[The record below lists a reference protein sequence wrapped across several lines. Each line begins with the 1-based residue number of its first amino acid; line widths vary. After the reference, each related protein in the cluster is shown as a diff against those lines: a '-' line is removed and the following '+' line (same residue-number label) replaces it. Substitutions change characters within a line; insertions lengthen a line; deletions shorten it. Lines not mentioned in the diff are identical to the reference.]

1 MCYEGRGGTARS
13 PEGFVPVN
21 TTLVEFVVLAVVA
34 CVVLARLYMVLGR
47 RTGAERPS
55 SPAPQPAHG
64 DLRETAPPRA
74 PLEAAPAGAASG
86 GLADLMRADPGFD
99 AGRFMAGARAAYEL
113 TVTAFAKGDKEA
125 LGPLLTPRVF
135 ESYAKA
141 IDERA
146 ARNEK
151 GSELVRLKTAEL
163 IDALLDGDMARVS
176 VRFEA
181 ELAEGAHGLRE
192 TREKWTFERDV
203 RYSDPNWRLARVSAA

>member
-1 MCYEGRGGTARS
+1 
-13 PEGFVPVN
+13 
-21 TTLVEFVVLAVVA
+21 
-34 CVVLARLYMVLGR
+34 MVLGR

-55 SPAPQPAHG
+55 NPAPQPAHG

-74 PLEAAPAGAASG
+74 PVEATPAGAAAG

-125 LGPLLTPRVF
+125 LRQLLTPRVF
-135 ESYAKA
+135 ETYAKA
-141 IDERA
+141 IDDRA
-146 ARNEK
+146 ARGEK
-151 GSELVRLKTAEL
+151 GSELVRLKSADLT
-163 IDALLDGDMARVS
+163 DALLERDTARVS

-203 RYSDPNWRLARVSAA
+203 RSSDPNWRLARVSAA